1 MMPPEVNNTLVECLQ
16 YTLTL
21 RLDYA
26 PAADAIEGTMMAWQ
40 TTFDNLP
47 WAWDE
52 ERDSQRLK
60 QAFATFWANA
70 ERFPTPRL
78 IIDSL
83 PPVPPP
89 TVKLLPHKPTPEQM
103 AANRN
108 RLQQLLKI
116 LSKGKTL

>member
-1 MMPPEVNNTLVECLQ
+1 MMPPKVNNTLVECLQ

-83 PPVPPP
+83 PPALPSAVL
-89 TVKLLPHKPTPEQM
+89 LLPHNPTPEQKEQG
-103 AANRN
+103 RQ
-108 RLQQLLKI
+108 RIQEI
-116 LSKGKTL
+116 LSHLTKGKTL